1 MATGKTKTTKQP
13 VEVVDEVVEVKEE
26 IKEKAPVVYVG
37 PTITAIGAITGTVY
51 SDIPVSA
58 EKALE
63 EKPIIKILFATLTEY
78 PEAEREIRER
88 HGIYWNACE
97 VAVEYQANLRR

>member
-1 MATGKTKTTKQP
+1 MATGKKTTKQP
-13 VEVVDEVVEVKEE
+13 VEVVEEVVVEVKEE

-88 HGIYWNACE
+88 HGIYWNAYE

>member
-13 VEVVDEVVEVKEE
+13 VEVVEEVVEVKEE

-51 SDIPVSA
+51 SDIPVSS
-58 EKALE
+58 EKALA
-63 EKPIIKILFATLTEY
+63 EKPIIKALFTSLTDY
-78 PEAEREIRER
+78 PDAEREIRER
-88 HGIYWNACE
+88 HGIYWNAYE
-97 VAVEYQANLRR
+97 TAVEYQANLRR